1 MPRKSRKPRKS
12 EQYDTLT
19 NSLIEDLGRMKSGS
33 DLNRTERLD
42 ESVIENY
49 QTIDEKEKSLDAKQ
63 TSMLDLL
70 HLPRPLKKSNLS
82 EALIRRLFK
91 KWRQFMFDRFKQGQM
106 SQEAWKQVND
116 FWPES
121 MNIQQQYHTLTLDK
135 RSGTEDSRPA
145 LEREEGWIMNG
156 HVKNPTPF
164 ITYLRK
170 DPDLMNELRMCFKPV
185 LTHRGHLEPMDVA
198 ELVFRYVYW
207 LKQSDRSVNLMGVH
221 DSYSQGYIMTTVEQ
235 MTQNLRD
242 RWTDYRF
249 HVALLNNNNQ
259 WTAILIDRKHRQ
271 FEMYDPLGRS
281 IDLDDKRSHLSNQVL
296 KLYRATRDL
305 DQRITTLGTN
315 PRKHSFRGAST
326 TKCDL
331 MALEFIHY
339 RLILRYSFE
348 NFVQDK
354 KRKSSCD
361 ELKKHFFTLKLHQ
374 EKKEKE
380 EQKVSGRKYGE
391 YDIRLAAFDLLRY
404 VALVNQVATL
414 PAANQTKL
422 QELSNELKDLITKNG
437 DYVFIYAKAVEV
449 EKLIIASLSKEYQE
463 YQGPDIWSRLVK
475 QITTD
480 PLTEQLRSMKHKIKG
495 SGKKRASSTLRAR
508 VADRI
513 LMDLTGWR
521 HNSFEDLFKTEDHKY
536 EKVVKPSNR
545 FRQVDAKTKEAL
557 DIFVRTWLDQWYI
570 PILQFHADNKTK
582 FVPGMGGESFLN
594 ETMKQQATTSYGVHF
609 LRMVRAWVADN
620 LPDPIE
626 TELDTVYKV
635 DNNVIKPITRENFQQ
650 IVNYMNKCD
659 EQIKKAY
666 ELLKNTFTEQVKSL
680 SVMTQQKEQDL
691 KHTDY
696 SRVQTIIA
704 GMMHDMKNSIKYGS
718 AGFDPQTEMKPY
730 YFPLNA
736 TNYQLTVRETLPPKW
751 LDQSIDES
759 EMRQLLSNESFR
771 IYLGLEILYMKD
783 AISRFSV
790 EWFKRALM
798 CLRQLFEASVP
809 GYKSDICALADI
821 LSKTIKNERPEVW
834 SSMGSIKDL
843 VENWTQTCQ
852 AQGLAK
858 LDENFHA
865 KIVAEYKKLA
875 GTQ

>member
-1 MPRKSRKPRKS
+1 MPRKTRKPRKS
-12 EQYDTLT
+12 DQYETLT
-19 NSLIEDLGRMKSGS
+19 DSLISDLARLKSGS
-33 DLNRTERLD
+33 DLDRTDRLE
-42 ESVIENY
+42 ESIIEKY
-49 QTIDEKEKSLDAKQ
+49 QTIDQKEKSLDAKH

-70 HLPRPLKKSNLS
+70 RLPRPLKKSNLS

-116 FWPES
+116 FWPET

-145 LEREEGWIMNG
+145 LEREEGWIMNS
-156 HVKNPTPF
+156 HIQNPTPF

-198 ELVFRYVYW
+198 ELIFRYVYW

-249 HVALLNNNNQ
+249 HVALLNNSNQ

-305 DQRITTLGTN
+305 DQRITTLGTT

-348 NFVQDK
+348 NFVEDK
-354 KRKSSCD
+354 KRKVSCED
-361 ELKKHFFTLKLHQ
+361 LKKHFFTLKIHKDK
-374 EKKEKE
+374 KKEE
-380 EQKVSGRKYGE
+380 DKVTGRKYGDF
-391 YDIRLAAFDLLRY
+391 DIRLAAFDLLRY

-414 PAANQTKL
+414 PAAHQNKL
-422 QELSNELKDLITKNG
+422 QELSNELKELITKNG

-449 EKLIIASLSKEYQE
+449 EKLIIASLSREYQE
-463 YQGPDIWSRLVK
+463 YQGPDIWSRLVD
-475 QITTD
+475 QITKD
-480 PLTEQLRSMKHKIKG
+480 PLTSQLRSMKHKAKG

-545 FRQVDAKTKEAL
+545 FRQVDNKTKEAL
-557 DIFVRTWLDQWYI
+557 DLFVRTWLDQWYI

-609 LRMVRAWVADN
+609 LRMLRAWVADN

-626 TELDTVYKV
+626 TELDTVYKI
-635 DNNVIKPITRENFQQ
+635 DNNVLKPITRENFQQ
-650 IVNYMNKCD
+650 IVGYMNKCD
-659 EQIKKAY
+659 EQIKRAY
-666 ELLKNTFTEQVKSL
+666 ELLKDTFTEQVKSL
-680 SVMTQQKEQDL
+680 SVITQHKEQDIR
-691 KHTDY
+691 HTDY
-696 SRVQTIIA
+696 TRVQTIIA
-704 GMMHDMKNSIKYGS
+704 GIMHDIKNTISHGT
-718 AGFDPQTEMKPY
+718 AGFGSIGLQPY
-730 YFPLNA
+730 YFPLDA
-736 TNYQLTVRETLPPKW
+736 TEYQLQVRETLSQDW
-751 LDQSIDES
+751 VDQSIS
-759 EMRQLLSNESFR
+759 GPEMRQLLSNETFLV
-771 IYLGLEILYMKD
+771 YLGLEIFYMKEKIQQFN
-783 AISRFSV
+783 A
-790 EWFKRALM
+790 EWIKIALM
-798 CLRQLFEASVP
+798 SLYQLFTASVVGFKSHLCNLANVLTQSVKKNMP
-809 GYKSDICALADI
+809 ETWSSLGVIKDVVDNWLQSCQSQGLDKSDKRYWD
-821 LSKTIKNERPEVW
+821 
-834 SSMGSIKDL
+834 
-843 VENWTQTCQ
+843 
-852 AQGLAK
+852 
-858 LDENFHA
+858 
-865 KIVAEYKKLA
+865 KIAAEYKKLK
-875 GTQ
+875 